1 MLFILGII
9 IAVFLEF
16 LLLLKKNK
24 SKADTILAIW
34 LALLAIHQ
42 LFHYLQYTGEIF
54 NYTFLMGIE
63 FPMPILHGILL
74 FFYVSE
80 LTNQPLKKGWS
91 KILHFIAP
99 LSVFVAVYSFFSL
112 SPEDKIAVFEN
123 GGAGYEWQ
131 VIYYNSLI
139 VVSGIFY
146 ATWSFIK
153 IQRHSKNIQESF
165 SNTDKKELQWLQL
178 LNIGLAVIWVLVV
191 FFNGIIIFS
200 GISFFVLFI
209 GFFGINQLNIFNT
222 NQAIESIIIKEDNSN
237 STEAS
242 KPKRYAKSGLT
253 SEMSEKIYKDLNN
266 LMIEDSVFKQ
276 ENLSLIELAKK
287 LDVHPNHL
295 SQVINERE
303 NKNFYYYINHL
314 RIQEFINLSKL
325 EENKNFTLLHLA
337 FECGFNSKT
346 TFNKHFKA
354 IHNMTP
360 SAYFK

>member
-1 MLFILGII
+1 MFFILGIT

-24 SKADTILAIW
+24 SKADAILAIW

-54 NYTFLMGIE
+54 NHTYLMGIE

-80 LTNQPLKKGWS
+80 LTNQPQKKRWH

-99 LSVFVAVYSFFSL
+99 LSVFMVVYSFFFL
-112 SPEDKIAVFEN
+112 SQEEKIAVFEN
-123 GGAGYEWQ
+123 GGAGFEWQ
-131 VIYYNSLI
+131 IIYYNTLI
-139 VVSGIFY
+139 IVSGIFY
-146 ATWSFIK
+146 AIWCFIK
-153 IQRHSKNIQESF
+153 IQRHAKNIQQSF

-178 LNIGLAVIWVLVV
+178 LNIGLALIWILVA

-200 GISFFVLFI
+200 GMSILVLFI

-222 NQAIESIIIKEDNSN
+222 NQAVESMVIKEDNSSSDKG
-237 STEAS
+237 STI
-242 KPKRYAKSGLT
+242 KRYAKSGLT
-253 SEMSEKIYKDLNN
+253 DEMSQRIYDDLKK
-266 LMIEDSVFKQ
+266 LMNEESVFKN
-276 ENLSLIELAKK
+276 ENITLIELAKK
-287 LDVHPNHL
+287 LEVHPNHL

-303 NKNFYYYINHL
+303 KKNFYYYINHL
-314 RIQEFINLSKL
+314 RIQEFISVAKL
-325 EENKNFTLLHLA
+325 EENKKFTLLHLA

-354 IHNMTP
+354 INNTTP